1 MLDLRASRPV
11 VLVEPSFKINTGIAA
26 LIPSTARV
34 PLRFYINVSLSAA
47 GPRQK
52 RFMGWN
58 RTPVVLKRDL
68 AFDVAV
74 LALVV
79 VALIFGAPRLLNTDT
94 PLAVVTSWSME
105 PTLHVG
111 DLIVVSGREPLR
123 IGDVIVYAKPN
134 GELIVHRL
142 VAVEEGLRG
151 TLFIT
156 KGDANPGVDAPVDP
170 GRVKGK
176 VILVIPYLGTL
187 RLFVERLIRLRPS

>member
-1 MLDLRASRPV
+1 
-11 VLVEPSFKINTGIAA
+11 
-26 LIPSTARV
+26 
-34 PLRFYINVSLSAA
+34 
-47 GPRQK
+47 
-52 RFMGWN
+52 MGWS

-74 LALVV
+74 LALVA

-142 VAVEEGLRG
+142 VAVEEGLQG

-156 KGDANPGVDAPVDP
+156 KGDANPNVDDPPVDP